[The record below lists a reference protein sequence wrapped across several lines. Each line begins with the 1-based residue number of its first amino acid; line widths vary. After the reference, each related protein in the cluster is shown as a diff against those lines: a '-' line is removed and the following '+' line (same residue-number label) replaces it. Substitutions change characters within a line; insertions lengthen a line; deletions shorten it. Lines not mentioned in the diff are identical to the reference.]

1 MDIIIIIIINVYN
14 VVIYVRHVQTTI
26 KIIVQ
31 VVSLD
36 FINLLDKIHVK
47 FVQNHAKLVKIQEII
62 VSHVILVIF
71 GIVQTFYVN
80 NVNILVLIVMI

>member
-1 MDIIIIIIINVYN
+1 MDIITIIIIHVYN
-14 VVIYVRHVQTTI
+14 VVIYVKHAQTTI

-47 FVQNHAKLVKIQEII
+47 FVQSHAKLVKIQEII

-71 GIVQTFYVN
+71 GMELIIYVN
-80 NVNILVLIVMI
+80 NVNILV